1 MNKFFYSLMAT
12 VALTMTSLTVVA
24 NDNIESINSEP
35 SGNELR
41 SSSLQEE
48 LGYEPRIGF
57 NISTRKTNVR
67 TRYEWSG
74 YHRVSDTIR
83 TGPKGGSISTT
94 KSLSFGGSV
103 KGNIQ
108 GLDVSIN
115 GTVSSS
121 VGYTLH
127 VGGNQTAYIGYRVL
141 YLVEEGTRVVRDGS
155 GVISQNTYIA
165 RKPIRGEYALLR

>member
-1 MNKFFYSLMAT
+1 MNKFFYGLMAT
-12 VALTMTSLTVVA
+12 TALLSAGVTVSA
-24 NDNIESINSEP
+24 NNTTQPTNSVQPET
-35 SGNELR
+35 ELITTN
-41 SSSLQEE
+41 LQD

-67 TRYEWSG
+67 TRYEWSS

-94 KSLSFGGSV
+94 KSLSFGGSI
-103 KGNIQ
+103 KGSVQ
-108 GLDVSIN
+108 GIDVSVN

-127 VGGNQTAYIGYRVL
+127 IGGNQRAHIGYRVL
-141 YLVEEGTRVVRDGS
+141 YLVEEGTRIVSDGS
-155 GVISQNTYIA
+155 GELSRNTYIA
-165 RKPIRGEYALLR
+165 RKPIRGEYALLK